1 VFGHS
6 GYSQP
11 HLNKSDHIEKAV
23 LMIHGS
29 NEAGELANLAGEK
42 YDTAY
47 IPHVGW
53 LRHEPGEEVINLL
66 RQGYFEASEQ
76 AFYWLYLRPG
86 DTFIDGGAHIGLYS
100 IIADR
105 VTNGET
111 RVIAV
116 ECRCATAD
124 CLEYNL
130 RQNGVKNYQI
140 FRSAIWSSAGT
151 IPFIEERQGK
161 AAYAHVGF
169 DGQEETSQ
177 LVSTITL
184 DQIITNIKAE
194 EVSLVKLD
202 IEGAEP
208 EAIKGAQDAIKHGMF
223 QVLMVEF
230 TEKNLQRRGVS
241 SQNLVVQLEKLG
253 YVLCEFSPEQL
264 QVVPFSWE
272 GPIWFKNLFAC
283 RAPEKV
289 NARLRLAT
297 EGNKIIARDILDRA
311 SACSRF
317 KELEDLE
324 QYRKLGNKVDEY
336 RLWAERAESQL
347 AQVKQ
352 EAVSNRTWAER
363 AESQLAQVKQE
374 VVDNRTWAERT
385 EQSLVAER
393 DISSRANSELI
404 SLRAFAKRFK
414 WLYKIFEFLKQKS
427 R

>member
-1 VFGHS
+1 MVGHS
-6 GYSQP
+6 GDSQS

-23 LMIHGS
+23 FMIHGS
-29 NEAGELANLAGEK
+29 NEAGELANLAGGK

-53 LRHEPGEEVINLL
+53 LRCEPGEEVINLL
-66 RQGYFEASEQ
+66 RQGCFEASEQ

-105 VTNGET
+105 VTNGEA

-116 ECRCATAD
+116 ECRYATAN

-130 RQNGVKNYQI
+130 QQNGVKNYQI
-140 FRSAIWSSAGT
+140 FRSALWSSSGT
-151 IPFIEERQGK
+151 IPFIEEGQGK

-169 DGQEETSQ
+169 DEQSENSQ
-177 LVSTITL
+177 FVSTITL
-184 DQIITNIKAE
+184 DQIITKNKAE

-202 IEGAEP
+202 IEGVEP
-208 EAIKGAQDAIKHGMF
+208 EAISGGQDAIKRGMV

-230 TEKNLQRRGVS
+230 TEKNLQRRGLS
-241 SQNLVVQLEKLG
+241 SENLIVQLEKLG

-264 QVVPFSWE
+264 QVVPFSWK

-283 RAPEKV
+283 RAPEQV

-297 EGNKIIARDILDRA
+297 EGNIIIARDILDRA

-317 KELEDLE
+317 KELENLE
-324 QYRKLGNKVDEY
+324 TYRKLGNKVKEY
-336 RLWAERAESQL
+336 RL
-347 AQVKQ
+347 
-352 EAVSNRTWAER
+352 WAER

-385 EQSLVAER
+385 EQNLAAER
-393 DISSRANSELI
+393 EISFRANSELI
-404 SLRAFAKRFK
+404 PLRRFAKRFS
-414 WLYKIFEFLKQKS
+414 WLYKGLEFLQRKT
-427 R
+427 RC

>member
-1 VFGHS
+1 
-6 GYSQP
+6 
-11 HLNKSDHIEKAV
+11 
-23 LMIHGS
+23 MIHRS
-29 NEAGELANLAGEK
+29 NEAGELANVAEGK
-42 YDTAY
+42 YGTAY

-66 RQGYFEASEQ
+66 RQGYFEAPEQ

-111 RVIAV
+111 RIIAV
-116 ECRCATAD
+116 ECRRATAD

-140 FRSAIWSSAGT
+140 FHSAIWNSSGT
-151 IPFIEERQGK
+151 IPFVEEGQGK

-169 DGQEETSQ
+169 DRPMETSQ

-208 EAIKGAQDAIKHGMF
+208 EAIRGGQDAIKRGMF
-223 QVLMVEF
+223 PVLMVEF
-230 TEKNLQRRGVS
+230 TEKNLQRRGLS

-283 RAPEKV
+283 RAPEQV

-324 QYRKLGNKVDEY
+324 MYRKLVVEEKEITKQL
-336 RLWAERAESQL
+336 RIWAERAESQL
-347 AQVKQ
+347 AIV
-352 EAVSNRTWAER
+352 R
-363 AESQLAQVKQE
+363 QE

-393 DISSRANSELI
+393 EISSRANSELI
-404 SLRAFAKRFK
+404 PLRAFAKRFK
-414 WLYKIFEFLKQKS
+414 WLYKGFEFLKRKI
-427 R
+427 RC

>member
-1 VFGHS
+1 LPNAVGDCVTPPVFGHS
-6 GYSQP
+6 GDPPS

-23 LMIHGS
+23 LMIPGS
-29 NEAGELANLAGEK
+29 NEADELANLAGEK
-42 YDTAY
+42 YGTAY

-76 AFYWLYLRPG
+76 AFFWLYLRPG
-86 DTFIDGGAHIGLYS
+86 DTFIDGGAHVGLYS

-105 VTNGET
+105 VTHGET

-151 IPFIEERQGK
+151 IPFIEEGQGK

-169 DGQEETSQ
+169 DGQGETSQ
-177 LVSTITL
+177 FVSTITL

-194 EVSLVKLD
+194 EVALVKLD

-208 EAIKGAQDAIKHGMF
+208 EAIKGGQDTFRREML
-223 QVLMVEF
+223 QVLMVEC
-230 TEKNLQRRGVS
+230 TEKNLQRRGLS

-264 QVVPFSWE
+264 QVVPYSWE

-283 RAPEKV
+283 RAPEQV

-297 EGNKIIARDILDRA
+297 EGSKIIARDILDRA

-324 QYRKLGNKVDEY
+324 TYRKHGDKVKEY
-336 RLWAERAESQL
+336 RL
-347 AQVKQ
+347 
-352 EAVSNRTWAER
+352 WAER

-374 VVDNRTWAERT
+374 VVDNRLWAERT

-393 DISSRANSELI
+393 EISFRVTSELI
-404 SLRAFAKRFK
+404 PLRAFAQRFS
-414 WLYKIFEFLKQKS
+414 WLYKGFEFLKRK
-427 R
+427 RGC

>member
-1 VFGHS
+1 MVHR
-6 GYSQP
+6 
-11 HLNKSDHIEKAV
+11 
-23 LMIHGS
+23 S
-29 NEAGELANLAGEK
+29 NEAGEADNLAGEK
-42 YDTAY
+42 YDAAY

-86 DTFIDGGAHIGLYS
+86 DTFIDGGAHVGLYS

-111 RVIAV
+111 QVIAV
-116 ECRCATAD
+116 ECRTATAD

-140 FRSAIWSSAGT
+140 FRSAIWSFAGT
-151 IPFIEERQGK
+151 IPFIEEEEGK

-169 DGQEETSQ
+169 DQQRENNQS
-177 LVSTITL
+177 VSTITL
-184 DQIITNIKAE
+184 DQIMTNIRAE
-194 EVSLVKLD
+194 EVALVKLD

-208 EAIKGAQDAIKHGMF
+208 EAIRGGQDAIKRGMF

-230 TEKNLQRRGVS
+230 TEENLQRRGLS
-241 SQNLVVQLEKLG
+241 SQNLLVQLEKLG

-283 RAPEKV
+283 RAPEQV

-324 QYRKLGNKVDEY
+324 QYRKLGDKVDEY

-352 EAVSNRTWAER
+352 EAVNNRTWAER

-374 VVDNRTWAERT
+374 VVNNRMWAERT
-385 EQSLVAER
+385 EHSLAAER
-393 DISSRANSELI
+393 EALFMANSELVP
-404 SLRAFAKRFK
+404 LRAFAKRFG
-414 WLYKIFEFLKQKS
+414 WLYKGFEFLKRKI
-427 R
+427 